1 LVRVRVEAVVK
12 PTEDLEKVKRAV
24 MNVFDGELNVIDL
37 GNGYYIVE
45 GVSNDLKS
53 ISKLKQMIVSFSIGP
68 ATRSYMFRRIRGN
81 TLEILLHKQALLIGK
96 LSFIDSDKESPLG
109 AIKIVIEAEDPG
121 VVVNEIAPSS

>member
-1 LVRVRVEAVVK
+1 MVRVRVEAVVK

>member
-1 LVRVRVEAVVK
+1 VEAVVK